1 MLLSRSNQAVSATDL
16 QKKTKELLDRI
27 SSGVEDHLVVMRD
40 NRPTAVMMGTERY
53 EAMMDELADLRIE
66 ALAQSRLATPA
77 GDYMSLEEMNAFVE
91 SL

>member
-1 MLLSRSNQAVSATDL
+1 MLLNHSNQAVSATDL

-27 SSGVEDHLVVMRD
+27 SLGVDDHLVVMRD

-53 EAMMDELADLRIE
+53 EAMMDELADLRVE
-66 ALAQSRLATPA
+66 AVARARMTTAQKEYVSAK
-77 GDYMSLEEMNAFVE
+77 DMSAFVD